1 MHPREPSPPLAM
13 PVAVAMLA
21 GVALVQLF
29 PALPPRWL
37 SLLALLPAF
46 VLYARDVGRRLP
58 GAFALG
64 LAWACACGQ
73 AAMSE
78 RLPMELSGSDFRV
91 EGRVLG
97 LPMRD
102 EQGQRFDFR
111 IERAPE
117 PALAGA
123 RVRVS
128 WHGQGAPAREPG
140 SRWRLQLRLK
150 RPRGV
155 LDPGGSDSEKRAL
168 LQHIAATGSVHE
180 PRSARLLANGAGID
194 AWRARLS
201 KRIERSLPEG
211 QSRFVQA
218 LALGDTR
225 AIGQRDWEILRAT
238 GLTHQIAISGFH
250 VGMVASAA
258 ALLVLVLYRL
268 LPGLGRALP
277 APASAAIAAL
287 LVASAYAALAGF
299 ALPTVRTL
307 LMIAAMLVAR
317 LLRRAAGLGESLAL
331 ALVAVLCADPL
342 SVLAPGFW
350 LSFAGVA
357 WLGWCLPAREQAGRV
372 RSFLQAQGVA
382 TLALLPLTAWFF
394 GQASL
399 PGPLANLVGIP
410 LISLAIVPLC
420 LAGLLAL
427 TISAPAATS
436 CWQLAAWLMDGLWR
450 WLETLAAWPGA
461 MLWLPEPGF
470 LALAL
475 ACIGAFWLL
484 LPRAVPGKALALLL
498 FLPLLCPAGTRPYP
512 GEAQIDV
519 LDVGQGLSVLVR
531 THSHALLYDTGAGG
545 FGRGPD
551 AGETIVVPAL
561 RALGVRRLDTLLISH
576 GDSDHAGGFAA
587 VRRAW
592 PQARVLGVE
601 GWAQPGMGLC
611 QDTQAWNWDGVSL
624 RMLHPPP
631 WFPYLR
637 NDSSCVLRVEAGGR
651 VALLPGDIGKNVE
664 TRLVHLHAARL
675 RADLLIVPHH
685 GSRSSSSAE
694 FVAAVQPS
702 IAVASV
708 GAGNRFGLP
717 REEVVERYRNS
728 GAAFVDSAGGGAM
741 RFRLGAKGLE
751 VLALRRRDE
760 ARYWRE
766 PAAPGVL
773 ALGNDSPRR
782 VSSARAVALPERQR

>member
-1 MHPREPSPPLAM
+1 M

-21 GVALVQLF
+21 GVSLVQLF

-37 SLLALLPAF
+37 GLLLLLPAF

-58 GAFALG
+58 GAFLLG
-64 LAWACACGQ
+64 AFWACACGQ
-73 AAMSE
+73 QAMAQ
-78 RLPMELSGSDFRV
+78 RLPTELSGHDYRV

-111 IERAPE
+111 IDHVDES
-117 PALAGA
+117 ALRDA

-128 WHGQGAPAREPG
+128 WHGQGAPTVEPG
-140 SRWRLQLRLK
+140 SRWRLELRLK

-168 LQHIAATGSVHE
+168 LQGIAANGSVRDS
-180 PRSARLLANGAGID
+180 RSSRLLANGTGID
-194 AWRARLS
+194 AIRASLS

-211 QSRFVQA
+211 QARFVQA

-225 AIGQRDWEILRAT
+225 ALDERDWEVLRAT

-250 VGMVASAA
+250 VGMVAGFA
-258 ALLVLVLYRL
+258 ALLLVGVHRL
-268 LPGLGRALP
+268 LPGLGRVMP

-287 LVASAYAALAGF
+287 LVATAYAALAGF

-307 LMIAAMLVAR
+307 LMIAAVLLAK
-317 LLRRAAGLGESLAL
+317 LLRRAAGMAESLAL

-357 WLGWCLPAREQAGRV
+357 WLGWCLPAREQAGTV
-372 RSFLQAQGVA
+372 RGFFQAQGVA
-382 TLALLPLTAWFF
+382 TLALLPLTVWFF

-410 LISLAIVPLC
+410 LISLAVVPLC
-420 LAGLLAL
+420 LLGLLAL
-427 TISAPAATS
+427 PVSSHAATA
-436 CWQLAAWLMDGLWR
+436 CWQLAASLMDWLWR
-450 WLETLAAWPGA
+450 GLEAMAAWPGA
-461 MLWLPEPGF
+461 MLWLPEPGL
-470 LALAL
+470 LALAF

-484 LPRAVPGKALALLL
+484 LPRAVPGKPLALML
-498 FLPLLCPAGTRPYP
+498 FLPLLWPTGTQPPP
-512 GEAQIDV
+512 GEANIEV

-531 THSHALLYDTGAGG
+531 THSHALLYDAGPG
-545 FGRGPD
+545 GPRGPD
-551 AGETIVVPAL
+551 AGETVVVPAL
-561 RALGVRRLDTLLISH
+561 HALGVRKLDTLLVSH
-576 GDSDHAGGFAA
+576 GDADHAGGMPA

-611 QDTQAWNWDGVSL
+611 RDTQSWSWDGVEF
-624 RMLHPPP
+624 RVLHPPP

-637 NDSSCVLRVEAGGR
+637 NDSSCVLRIEAGGR
-651 VALLPGDIGKNVE
+651 VALLPGDIGKHVE
-664 TRLVHLHAARL
+664 ARLLHLHADQL
-675 RADLLIVPHH
+675 RADLLLIPHH
-685 GSRSSSSAE
+685 GSRGSSSGD
-694 FVAAVQPS
+694 FLTQVRPS
-702 IAVASV
+702 VAVASV

-717 REEVVERYRNS
+717 KAEVIDRYREL
-728 GAAFVDSAGGGAM
+728 GARVLSTAEGGALS
-741 RFRLGAKGLE
+741 FRLGPAGLR
-751 VLALRRRDE
+751 LTGARRLQQP
-760 ARYWRE
+760 RYWRE
-766 PAAPGVL
+766 RPAAGAGYAGGDVVE
-773 ALGNDSPRR
+773 DR
-782 VSSARAVALPERQR
+782 